1 MRSTP
6 SNNPRDDQLLL
17 GQAKR
22 EITGALASGSVSD
35 ARLVE
40 ALALRLADIRLDVP
54 EQLRLML
61 NAVRFFYLSGHAFTG
76 LPIAQRARTLAVEV
90 GDANAA
96 FDSLLL
102 TGVCAADTG
111 GLPIAMEAYAD
122 ALRLSKASDDLFKE
136 GRVWQ
141 NLGVA
146 LMYSGLY
153 GEAISCFECVVAK
166 SEREPRLKIPVGLAY
181 TNIALCRLNLDDIR
195 NGLVAIEKAVTMCVD
210 TGTAES
216 ALNRVIIENNYTRLM
231 LEANNF
237 EAAKEH
243 AKLARAFAAKSKL
256 PRADISA
263 AVAEGLSEVFSGQL
277 DVGITRLTKT
287 LERAKALRITT
298 REVLMALVKS
308 FEFAGKPD
316 LALFYLRQLLEQQSA
331 TQKQNVLQHVK
342 LHLEQLHP
350 ALEDEANAIRR
361 LTTREEVLEGR
372 IAKQALFKAQVESM
386 ERMAVVAE
394 LRDDSTGAHS
404 YRVGRLASL
413 LAKEAGCDEEMIFMI
428 DIAARLHDIGKVG
441 IPDGILLKPAKL
453 NAAEREVMK
462 THTTIGAEV
471 LANSNI
477 AHMKTAE
484 EIARHHH
491 EWWDGT
497 GYPHGLAGE
506 NIPQEA
512 RITALADVF
521 DALAHKRPYKHA
533 WTLDSTLTEIMALKG
548 RQFDPELT
556 DLFLGL
562 VARLRREHVDLDAF
576 LGEAA
581 DASPFLQARNKIK
594 KTLQQMDG
602 TQELGAESRLDLQ
615 R

>member
-1 MRSTP
+1 MENLSSSTYFEGKA
-6 SNNPRDDQLLL
+6 LLNHADTQISL
-17 GQAKR
+17 ALKR
-22 EITGALASGSVSD
+22 GTSDSASIASLASQ
-35 ARLVE
+35 
-40 ALALRLADIRLDVP
+40 LANIRVDVP

-61 NAVRFFYLSGHAFTG
+61 DAVRFFYISGQALAG
-76 LPIAQRARTLAVEV
+76 LPIAQQARSLAVEV
-90 GDANAA
+90 SDATTT
-96 FDSLLL
+96 FDALLL
-102 TGVCAADTG
+102 VGVCAADTG
-111 GLPIAMEAYAD
+111 GLPTAMEAYAD
-122 ALRLSKASDDLFKE
+122 ALRLSGGIADAVRE

-146 LMYSGLY
+146 LMYGGLY
-153 GEAISCFECVVAK
+153 GEAINCFERVISNASDAPGVRASVAK
-166 SEREPRLKIPVGLAY
+166 AY
-181 TNIALCRLNLDDIR
+181 GNIALCRLNLDEIR
-195 NGLVAIEKAVTMCVD
+195 AGLVAIEQAVTLS
-210 TGTAES
+210 GES
-216 ALNRVIIENNYTRLM
+216 NDAQSAHNRVIMENNYTRLL
-231 LEANNF
+231 LEAGDY
-237 EAAKEH
+237 EAATQH
-243 AKLARAFAAKSKL
+243 AKLARRYASLSKS
-256 PRADISA
+256 PRAEVFA
-263 AVAEGLSEVFSGQL
+263 AVAEGLAEVYSGQA
-277 DVGITRLTKT
+277 DIGISRLTKT
-287 LERAKALRITT
+287 LDSAKELRVTT
-298 REVLMALVKS
+298 REVLMALVKA
-308 FEFAGKPD
+308 FEFTGKPD
-316 LALFYLRQLLEQQSA
+316 QALIYLRQLLQQQST

-350 ALEDEANAIRR
+350 ALEDEAKAIRR

-372 IAKQALFKAQVESM
+372 VAKQALFKAQVESM

-413 LAKEAGCDEEMIFMI
+413 LAKESGCDDETIFMI

-453 NAAEREVMK
+453 NASEREVMK

-477 AHMKTAE
+477 AHMQTAE
-484 EIARHHH
+484 EIARFHH

-497 GYPHGLAGE
+497 GYPTGISGE
-506 NIPQEA
+506 SIPIAA

-521 DALAHKRPYKHA
+521 DALAHKRPYKEA
-533 WTLDSTLTEIMALKG
+533 WPLDSALTEIMSLRG

-562 VARLRREHVDLDAF
+562 VARLRREHSDLDAF

-581 DASPFLQARNKIK
+581 NASPFLQARAKIK
-594 KTLQQMDG
+594 ETLQQSVDG
-602 TQELGAESRLDLQ
+602 SENGAESRLNLQ